1 MAEWSSIERYVK
13 LHYKVASHEG
23 TWMRLNFNMGD
34 ERSQS
39 IMVTRAGQLIQFVSP
54 FATLDAVTMT
64 EVFAAM
70 REQGA
75 LLGITC
81 VDGMLL
87 VTHSQLLETAD
98 EEEID
103 AGIQLVLETADKLE
117 MRLSPHD
124 RF

>member
-1 MAEWSSIERYVK
+1 MAEWGSIENYLKR
-13 LHYKVASHEG
+13 HYKVASQEG
-23 TWMRLNFNMGD
+23 TWMRLNFDMG
-34 ERSQS
+34 EGRSQS

-54 FATLDAVTMT
+54 FATLDTVTMGD
-64 EVFAAM
+64 VFAAM
-70 REQGA
+70 RELA
-75 LLGITC
+75 IVLGITS

-103 AGIQLVLETADKLE
+103 AGIQLVLQAADLLE
-117 MRLSPHD
+117 QRLSPYD